1 MKYDFTKQELDYINE
16 NANFNDR
23 QQEIFNRLTDKRGR
37 QKVVKIAMEMYI
49 SERTVERSIKEIK
62 KKILKIL

>member
-1 MKYDFTKQELDYINE
+1 MKYDFIQKELDYINQ

-37 QKVVKIAMEMYI
+37 QKVVKIALEMCL
-49 SERTVERSIKEIK
+49 SERTVERDIKEIK
-62 KKILKIL
+62 NKILKIL